1 MSGFHGT
8 HDSCPLVKNILLL
21 DSEGKRV
28 AVKYYSDDWPTHAAK
43 LTFEKYVFSK
53 TSKTNART
61 EAEITLL
68 DSNIIVYK
76 FAQDLHF
83 FVTGG
88 ENENELVLSSVLQ
101 GFFDAVAL
109 LLRNNVE
116 KMEAL
121 ENLDLI
127 FLCLDEMVDQGVVLE
142 TDPNVIAG
150 KVAMQSTEASDIN
163 SSTGNSSGT
172 SGKKSAYMSFLVSI
186 ACPHIIEWTS
196 NFCEDFRFSSAFVP
210 TSVMDGRDQ
219 PRVEEHTSLPPPPQ
233 REGDSP
239 EIAQEEDPWRRG
251 IVSGTT
257 PEDTGE
263 DLSRRHASLTSS
275 PVAKRVNFSPMSSPR
290 IGQRGASLSPS
301 SSSSRNKPNS
311 LKNLVPKLS
320 FKNRNSDIE
329 KADDL
334 AFEGNGR
341 DRSTWTLSNI
351 LTPRLKKT
359 ESLPV
364 TPLAHSNPGSTH
376 GRYVVD
382 PVTSMKKGPPLPIHR
397 SRSVPAFNKDGSLR
411 QAGVFRVI
419 PTPNM
424 TPARN
429 IMKLND
435 TDVDGGEDVP
445 EEEAVCRICMVELG
459 EDSDAFKMECMCR
472 GELALAH
479 KECTIKWFT
488 IKGNRTCDVCKQEVQ
503 NLPVTLL
510 RMQNSQGNF
519 GDADTEASHYRQDV
533 PVLVIVSM
541 LAYFCFLEQLL
552 LTKMKSGAIAISL
565 PFSCVLGLLASMT
578 TTTMVTKQYIWIY
591 ATVQFGLVVF
601 FSHIFFSLVHMKP
614 VVSILL
620 ATLVGFGLTMSG
632 QTGLAEFAKWRRIQR
647 ADEPP
652 SSSQVDPPP
661 VQTAVVEEPMK
672 QGKIESKGLNPG
684 LIVLLVIGG
693 LLVAFLV
700 GNFVL
705 YTYAQK
711 NLPPR
716 KKKPVSKKKMKKE
729 KLKQGVQVPG
739 E

>member
-1 MSGFHGT
+1 
-8 HDSCPLVKNILLL
+8 
-21 DSEGKRV
+21 
-28 AVKYYSDDWPTHAAK
+28 
-43 LTFEKYVFSK
+43 
-53 TSKTNART
+53 
-61 EAEITLL
+61 
-68 DSNIIVYK
+68 
-76 FAQDLHF
+76 
-83 FVTGG
+83 
-88 ENENELVLSSVLQ
+88 
-101 GFFDAVAL
+101 
-109 LLRNNVE
+109 
-116 KMEAL
+116 
-121 ENLDLI
+121 
-127 FLCLDEMVDQGVVLE
+127 
-142 TDPNVIAG
+142 
-150 KVAMQSTEASDIN
+150 
-163 SSTGNSSGT
+163 
-172 SGKKSAYMSFLVSI
+172 
-186 ACPHIIEWTS
+186 
-196 NFCEDFRFSSAFVP
+196 
-210 TSVMDGRDQ
+210 MDGRDQ
-219 PRVEEHTSLPPPPQ
+219 ARVDEHPPQ

-251 IVSGTT
+251 IVLGTT

-263 DLSRRHASLTSS
+263 DLLRRNASLTSS

-301 SSSSRNKPNS
+301 SSSSRNKSNNS

-329 KADDL
+329 KAGDL
-334 AFEGNGR
+334 AFGPSSSPSEGNGR
-341 DRSTWTLSNI
+341 DSRSTWTLSNI

-364 TPLAHSNPGSTH
+364 TPIAHSNPGSTH
-376 GRYVVD
+376 GRYVVEQ
-382 PVTSMKKGPPLPIHR
+382 VTSMKKGPPLPIHR

-429 IMKLND
+429 NIKLND

-519 GDADTEASHYRQDV
+519 GDADTEASHYSVWKDV

-578 TTTMVTKQYIWIY
+578 TTTMVKKQYIWIY

-632 QTGLAEFAKWRRIQR
+632 QTGLAEFSKWRRIQR
-647 ADEPP
+647 TDETP

-661 VQTAVVEEPMK
+661 VQTA
-672 QGKIESKGLNPG
+672 G
-684 LIVLLVIGG
+684 
-693 LLVAFLV
+693 
-700 GNFVL
+700 
-705 YTYAQK
+705 
-711 NLPPR
+711 
-716 KKKPVSKKKMKKE
+716 
-729 KLKQGVQVPG
+729 
-739 E
+739 

>member
-1 MSGFHGT
+1 
-8 HDSCPLVKNILLL
+8 
-21 DSEGKRV
+21 
-28 AVKYYSDDWPTHAAK
+28 
-43 LTFEKYVFSK
+43 
-53 TSKTNART
+53 
-61 EAEITLL
+61 
-68 DSNIIVYK
+68 
-76 FAQDLHF
+76 
-83 FVTGG
+83 
-88 ENENELVLSSVLQ
+88 
-101 GFFDAVAL
+101 
-109 LLRNNVE
+109 
-116 KMEAL
+116 
-121 ENLDLI
+121 
-127 FLCLDEMVDQGVVLE
+127 
-142 TDPNVIAG
+142 
-150 KVAMQSTEASDIN
+150 
-163 SSTGNSSGT
+163 
-172 SGKKSAYMSFLVSI
+172 
-186 ACPHIIEWTS
+186 
-196 NFCEDFRFSSAFVP
+196 
-210 TSVMDGRDQ
+210 MDGRDQ
-219 PRVEEHTSLPPPPQ
+219 ARVEEHVSLHPPPQ

-239 EIAQEEDPWRRG
+239 EIAQEEDLWRRS
-251 IVSGTT
+251 IVLGT

-263 DLSRRHASLTSS
+263 DLLRRNASLTSS

-301 SSSSRNKPNS
+301 SSSSRNKPNNS

-329 KADDL
+329 KAGDL
-334 AFEGNGR
+334 EAFGASSPSQGNGR
-341 DRSTWTLSNI
+341 DRSTWTLTNI

-364 TPLAHSNPGSTH
+364 TPIAHSNPGSCH

-424 TPARN
+424 TPTRN
-429 IMKLND
+429 VMKIND

-510 RMQNSQGNF
+510 RMQNSQGNL
-519 GDADTEASHYRQDV
+519 GAADTEASSHYSVWKDV

-578 TTTMVTKQYIWIY
+578 TTTMVKKQYIWIY
-591 ATVQFGLVVF
+591 ATVQFALVVF
-601 FSHIFFSLVHMKP
+601 FSHIFFTLVHMKP

-632 QTGLAEFAKWRRIQR
+632 QTGLAEFSKWRRIQR
-647 ADEPP
+647 TDEEHP

-661 VQTAVVEEPMK
+661 AQTA
-672 QGKIESKGLNPG
+672 G
-684 LIVLLVIGG
+684 
-693 LLVAFLV
+693 
-700 GNFVL
+700 
-705 YTYAQK
+705 
-711 NLPPR
+711 
-716 KKKPVSKKKMKKE
+716 
-729 KLKQGVQVPG
+729 
-739 E
+739 